1 MFLVL
6 GSISDYGGGYFAWVS
21 VEELTNT
28 GRKYLDV
35 NFLTFIIERRTIVL
49 RGTWDLTRNFFCC
62 HLWLQKRGERSNLN
76 LVCGIG
82 RRKFSSN
89 DKNHNLANEIL
100 PKNGYSWELIELF
113 G

>member
-35 NFLTFIIERRTIVL
+35 NFLSFIIERRTIVL
-49 RGTWDLTRNFFCC
+49 RGTFVAISGCRNE
-62 HLWLQKRGERSNLN
+62 GSE
-76 LVCGIG
+76 VI
-82 RRKFSSN
+82 
-89 DKNHNLANEIL
+89 
-100 PKNGYSWELIELF
+100 
-113 G
+113 